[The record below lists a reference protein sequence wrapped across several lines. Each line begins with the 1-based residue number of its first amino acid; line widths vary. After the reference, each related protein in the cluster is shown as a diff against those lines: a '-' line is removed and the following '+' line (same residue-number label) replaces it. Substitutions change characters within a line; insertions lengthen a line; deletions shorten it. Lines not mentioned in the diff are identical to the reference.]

1 MEIATSRAL
10 QDKLYDK
17 RKGGALEYVIP
28 YLCIVS
34 PLGEC
39 LKEANMCLRRLGW
52 ARSSYTVCMRDW
64 LGYEYRRDE

>member
-28 YLCIVS
+28 YLCIM
-34 PLGEC
+34 PLLGESHQ
-39 LKEANMCLRRLGW
+39 EADMRLRRLG
-52 ARSSYTVCMRDW
+52 
-64 LGYEYRRDE
+64 

>member
-28 YLCIVS
+28 YAC
-34 PLGEC
+34 C
-39 LKEANMCLRRLGW
+39 
-52 ARSSYTVCMRDW
+52 
-64 LGYEYRRDE
+64 

>member
-28 YLCIVS
+28 YLCIMS
-34 PLGEC
+34 LLGGSRE
-39 LKEANMCLRRLGW
+39 EADMRLRRLG
-52 ARSSYTVCMRDW
+52 
-64 LGYEYRRDE
+64 

>member
-28 YLCIVS
+28 SLCMH
-34 PLGEC
+34 LLLFE
-39 LKEANMCLRRLGW
+39 
-52 ARSSYTVCMRDW
+52 SYPRP
-64 LGYEYRRDE
+64 

>member
-28 YLCIVS
+28 YLCNVPRI
-34 PLGEC
+34 G
-39 LKEANMCLRRLGW
+39 KQAW
-52 ARSSYTVCMRDW
+52 AC
-64 LGYEYRRDE
+64 GA

>member
-28 YLCIVS
+28 YACCRDHKC
-34 PLGEC
+34 GQGC
-39 LKEANMCLRRLGW
+39 LQWIWKLAHWIYHGLQW
-52 ARSSYTVCMRDW
+52 PV
-64 LGYEYRRDE
+64 

>member
-28 YLCIVS
+28 YLCMLLLLFESYREPNIWF
-34 PLGEC
+34 GC
-39 LKEANMCLRRLGW
+39 L
-52 ARSSYTVCMRDW
+52 
-64 LGYEYRRDE
+64 